1 MPAKK
6 KYSSNLSQR
15 LECKSQNFRDIILL
29 LEIGAFLHDLGKLSP
44 FFIMSKA
51 KGALARDFHG
61 QIIFMDLISESHI
74 KKSTNIDGYAEPSLI
89 SSPLSVFLFMPI
101 YRLLNIPRNLKG
113 IDLSISLSHLIC
125 AHHGCSRCLY
135 GLAKS
140 LLNEDFP
147 KEIDNCEF
155 SGKIDSHPLIA
166 LLKTVDHLD
175 ASNPSDAGKQ
185 GNKNVM
191 IDNFF
196 YEENEVPLGEL
207 NRYRK
212 SFYRDFSNYLR
223 MNHSGILHGKSF
235 ERTQEPKK
243 AFTHKDVLELNRFV
257 KLLSEK
263 YFSSALSE
271 TRRYGNDITLL
282 DHARSVAACFKM
294 YLFNYLVRDRPMPDS
309 FFSAQVK
316 VLKIW
321 DNSKEVEE
329 RLSYEL
335 ACSNLVFMTDNYS
348 SFLLPDMRTST
359 IRNLLPFDAWNK
371 LEVEGKII
379 LSEVND
385 FSIIFDDTFRGQ
397 DLQTAYMKLREME
410 IKSPEDFG
418 FTMANIIRELKRVI
432 LFSTLKK
439 KETLDR
445 KLRSGLKHLENLKNG
460 TLHDEKNLLKYYRK
474 ENSLNAIRKHL
485 DSKPSINAIRKFTG
499 WKSSKDAEKEVY
511 DFFNIILSP
520 IRPPSPIEMSNFF
533 LKEYRR
539 LGSLKKLYNEL
550 VIRRPLTPGRIYAFT
565 RNLVKFID
573 ENN

>member
-15 LECKSQNFRDIILL
+15 LECKAQNFRDIILL

-44 FFIMSKA
+44 SFIMSKA
-51 KGALARDFHG
+51 KGASTRDFHG

-74 KKSTNIDGYAEPSLI
+74 KNSGTARQYLESGLI
-89 SSPLSVFLFMPI
+89 SSPLSVFLFMPV
-101 YRLLNIPRNLKG
+101 YRLLNIPRNIKG

-135 GLAKS
+135 GLAKGI
-140 LLNEDFP
+140 LNEDFP
-147 KEIDNCEF
+147 LAIDNCEF
-155 SGKIDSHPLIA
+155 FGKIDSHPLIA

-196 YEENEVPLGEL
+196 YGENEVPTGDL
-207 NRYRK
+207 NRYRR
-212 SFYRDFSNYLR
+212 SFYRDFNKYLR
-223 MNHSGILHGKSF
+223 LNHSEILHGKSF
-235 ERTQEPKK
+235 ERMQEPKK
-243 AFTHKDVLELNRFV
+243 AFTHKDVVELNRFV
-257 KLLSEK
+257 KLLGEK

-294 YLFNYLVRDRPMPDS
+294 YLFNYLVRERPMPDS

-316 VLKIW
+316 VLKIE

-348 SFLLPDMRTST
+348 SFLLPDMRAST
-359 IRNLLPFDAWNK
+359 IRNLLPFGVWNK
-371 LEVEGKII
+371 WEVEGKII

-385 FSIIFDDTFRGQ
+385 FSIIFDDTFRGK
-397 DLQTAYMKLREME
+397 DLQTAYIKLREMK
-410 IKSPEDFG
+410 IKVPGDFG
-418 FTMANIIRELKRVI
+418 LNEKDFIRELKRVV
-432 LFSTLKK
+432 LFSILKK
-439 KETLDR
+439 KERLNENL
-445 KLRSGLKHLENLKNG
+445 KSGLKHLENLKNG
-460 TLHDEKNLLKYYRK
+460 TLHDEKNLLKYFRK
-474 ENSLNAIRKHL
+474 ESSLNTIRIHL
-485 DSKPSINAIRKFTG
+485 ESKPSIQTIKNFTG

-511 DFFNIILSP
+511 DFFNTILSP
-520 IRPPSPIEMSNFF
+520 IRPPSPVEMSNFF
-533 LKEYRR
+533 LKEYHRV
-539 LGSLKKLYNEL
+539 GSLKKLYENL
-550 VIRRPLTPGRIYAFT
+550 IIRRPLTPGRIYAFT